1 MSVVKAIFSKEF
13 KGYFSSPTAYVFM
26 TVYLV
31 LTGWLFFRAFF
42 FEAQAS
48 MRYYFVVLPWIFLF
62 LLPAVTMRTW
72 AEEKSSGTL
81 ELMLTLPVKDYEV
94 VLGKFLACFFFLA
107 LTVMFSFP
115 IPLIVYMYGNPDPGP
130 LIGGYLGALFMGAAY
145 LSIGI
150 FASGLTKNQIVA
162 YIMGI
167 ALCFFMFILGEGLV
181 LGVLPRALVPIFEYL
196 GLGSH
201 FHSIGRGVIDTRDLV
216 YYVSVVVFFLFL
228 NVRTVESR
236 KWK

>member
-1 MSVVKAIFSKEF
+1 MSVVKAIFNKEF

-181 LGVLPRALVPIFEYL
+181 LGLLPKALVPIFEYL

>member
-228 NVRTVESR
+228 NVRTVERR

>member
-1 MSVVKAIFSKEF
+1 MSLSTNGGFFSAW
-13 KGYFSSPTAYVFM
+13 GGWWGSG
-26 TVYLV
+26 V
-31 LTGWLFFRAFF
+31 LA
-42 FEAQAS
+42 
-48 MRYYFVVLPWIFLF
+48 
-62 LLPAVTMRTW
+62 
-72 AEEKSSGTL
+72 
-81 ELMLTLPVKDYEV
+81 
-94 VLGKFLACFFFLA
+94 
-107 LTVMFSFP
+107 
-115 IPLIVYMYGNPDPGP
+115 
-130 LIGGYLGALFMGAAY
+130 
-145 LSIGI
+145 IGI